1 MAKHKE
7 ILVSVDDFETRVAI
21 LEDRQLV
28 EFYIEAAGS
37 RRTAGNIYMGRVK
50 DILPG
55 MEASFVDIGLER
67 NAFLYVNEGVDEV
80 SERESPPHEI
90 EKLLRPGQDV
100 LVQVQ
105 KEPVGN
111 KGARLTTHLALA
123 GRKSVFMPYSD
134 FAGVSKRIEGEE
146 RERLQAI
153 AEDVCP
159 QEMGIIIRTAA
170 VGATRDEVA
179 DDVRF
184 LSDLWE
190 KIQKKAAAAEPR
202 DLIHADLD
210 LSGRVVR
217 DIFGPDY
224 GQVIVDDEETMK
236 ELQSMT
242 KKMSPQLAE
251 RIRLYRGKLPLF
263 NKHNVESQLEMAL
276 KRRVWLRSGGY
287 IAIDKTEALFAI
299 DVNTAKYTGGR
310 NLEQTIYKTNLE
322 AADEIA
328 RQLRLRDIGG
338 IIVIDFIDMQEPAH
352 REALFDAFN
361 RALEQDRTKSRVIEL
376 SRLGLVEMTRK
387 SLSEGVKMHFYE
399 SCSVCGSGKVI
410 STKRAAIEAY
420 RKMKHAA
427 TTRAANSFVFK
438 VSPDVCEWLEREA
451 LLDKL
456 MALTQKRIRI
466 QAASGME
473 RGEASVVKEGSAA
486 QVEKFLHGQGMKV

>member
-7 ILVSVDDFETRVAI
+7 ILVSVDDFEARVAI

-28 EFYIEAAGS
+28 EFYIEEADTT
-37 RRTAGNIYMGRVK
+37 RTSGNIYLGRIK

-67 NAFLYVNEGVDEV
+67 NAFLYVNEVVDEA

-90 EKLLRPGQDV
+90 EKLLRPGQQV
-100 LVQVQ
+100 LVQVL

-111 KGARLTTHLALA
+111 KGARLTTQLALA
-123 GRKSVFMPYSD
+123 GRRSVLMPYAD
-134 FAGVSKRIEGEE
+134 FTGVSKRIEGEE
-146 RERLQAI
+146 RDRLQAI
-153 AEDVCP
+153 ADEVCP
-159 QEMGIIIRTAA
+159 AGMGVIIRTAA
-170 VGATRDEVA
+170 VGAMEDEVVS
-179 DDVRF
+179 DLEF
-184 LSDLWE
+184 LSDLWR
-190 KIQKKAAAAEPR
+190 KIQTRAAEVRPPA
-202 DLIHADLD
+202 LIHVDLD

-224 GQVIVDDEETMK
+224 AQVVVDDTET
-236 ELQSMT
+236 T
-242 KKMSPQLAE
+242 KILKSLARKMSPQLAE
-251 RIRLYRGKLPLF
+251 RVRTYRGKLPLF
-263 NKHNVESQLEMAL
+263 NKDNVESQLETAL

-287 IAIDKTEALFAI
+287 IAIDETEALTAI

-361 RALEQDRTKSRVIEL
+361 RALERDRTKSRVIEI

-387 SLSEGVKMHFYE
+387 SLSEGVKAHFFE
-399 SCSVCGSGKVI
+399 PCPVCGAGKVV

-420 RKMKHAA
+420 RKMRYAVTAHASK
-427 TTRAANSFVFK
+427 SFLFRVA
-438 VSPDVCEWLEREA
+438 PDVAEWLEREA
-451 LLDKL
+451 WLDKL
-456 MALTQKRIRI
+456 MSATGKRIHVLPT
-466 QAASGME
+466 AGLE
-473 RGEASVVKEGSAA
+473 RGEASMVREGSMA
-486 QVEKFLHGQGMKV
+486 QIEKFLHGPGMNV